1 MSPRAEE
8 LLNEIDIL
16 DGSRDGNGRFLFS
29 ATVQTAAEAKE
40 AKSDLIL
47 IQKKLKVIKRKS
59 NQVKKDIRSLYTAR
73 RAEISSP
80 VTGLLFGAKAAGRA
94 NQVEKENLRREKE
107 QALAPYDFVNSTIDE
122 LLLEIED
129 AKDKFDDFIHEENA
143 KLRESTLRKVQPSP
157 PPLPISKEVQLY
169 IYLNNEVKG
178 PYTANQLLP
187 LTEIGI
193 LRKDTLVCLEGQ
205 DNWIAYSVWES
216 ERTS

>member
-1 MSPRAEE
+1 
-8 LLNEIDIL
+8 
-16 DGSRDGNGRFLFS
+16 
-29 ATVQTAAEAKE
+29 
-40 AKSDLIL
+40 
-47 IQKKLKVIKRKS
+47 
-59 NQVKKDIRSLYTAR
+59 
-73 RAEISSP
+73 
-80 VTGLLFGAKAAGRA
+80 
-94 NQVEKENLRREKE
+94 
-107 QALAPYDFVNSTIDE
+107 
-122 LLLEIED
+122 
-129 AKDKFDDFIHEENA
+129 
-143 KLRESTLRKVQPSP
+143 P